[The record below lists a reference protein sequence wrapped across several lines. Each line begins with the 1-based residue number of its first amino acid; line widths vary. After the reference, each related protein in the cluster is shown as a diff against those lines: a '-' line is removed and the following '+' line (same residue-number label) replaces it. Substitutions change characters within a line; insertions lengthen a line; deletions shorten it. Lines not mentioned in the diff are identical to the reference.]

1 MLLIKGGKVVTMA
14 GSVLEEGDVLIENG
28 KIMDVRENID
38 INCRTV
44 DAKGMWI
51 LPGFI
56 EAHCHIGLEEP
67 GVGTAGN
74 DVNELTEPVTPY
86 LNALDGINF
95 SDETF
100 DSALRAGITT
110 VCTGPGS
117 ANVIGGT
124 FSILKTYG
132 KNPYDM
138 VLKEKAAMKAAL
150 GENPKRVYGGKG
162 KMPSTRMGI
171 AYLLRDALI
180 KTENYIR
187 KKNKAH
193 EKKEAF
199 EQDLKFEELIPVIEG
214 TMPLKIHAHKLND
227 IITAIRIADEFG
239 IKITLDHCSD
249 GLEVIDEIK
258 GRRIPAIVGPTMTF
272 RGKVETKGKT
282 FKTAGEFAKQGI
294 VTAITTDH
302 PVTQIEYLPICA
314 GLCVREG
321 MDFYNALEA
330 ITINPAKIL
339 GIDRRVGSI
348 EVGKDAD
355 IIVLDGKPL
364 ELMTKVKLVIGKG
377 NIVYGEGTIA
387 FKR

>member
-14 GSVLEEGDVLIENG
+14 GLVLDGGDVLVDNG
-28 KIMDVRENID
+28 KIMDVRDNIEVD
-38 INCRTV
+38 CRV
-44 DAKGMWI
+44 IDAKGMWV
-51 LPGFI
+51 LPGLI

-67 GVGTAGN
+67 GVGAAGS
-74 DVNELTEPVTPY
+74 DVNESTEPVTPY

-95 SDETF
+95 SDESF
-100 DSALRAGITT
+100 RSALSAGITT

-132 KNPYDM
+132 GSPYDM
-138 VLKEKAAMKAAL
+138 VIREKAAMKAAL
-150 GENPKRVYGGKG
+150 GENPKRIYGGKG

-171 AYLLRDALI
+171 AYLLRDVLI

-187 KKNKAH
+187 KKNRTL

-199 EQDLKFEELIPVIEG
+199 EEDLKFEELIPVIEG
-214 TMPLKIHAHKLND
+214 IMPLKIHAHKLND
-227 IITAIRIADEFG
+227 IITAIRIADEYG
-239 IKITLDHCSD
+239 IKITLDHCSE
-249 GLEVIDEIK
+249 GLEIIEEIK
-258 GRRIPAIVGPTMTF
+258 KRDIPAIVGPTMTF
-272 RGKVETKGKT
+272 KGKAETKGKT
-282 FKTAGEFAKQGI
+282 FKTAGEFAKRGI

-321 MDFYNALEA
+321 MDFYHALEA

-355 IIVLDGKPL
+355 IIVLDGNPL
-364 ELMTKVKLVIGKG
+364 EVMTRVKLVIGKG
-377 NIVYGEGTIA
+377 EIVLEDI
-387 FKR
+387 